1 MASMAPM
8 APLTPLAPLT
18 APSGNTEQVASLN
31 SSARFQRL
39 SRPDARTRA
48 DLIKRS
54 CRIEDVVMGQRVLL
68 RVVGDGHHLVGLCPF
83 HREQRASFTVYPDTQ
98 SFCCF
103 GCHAAGDV
111 ITFICLLRQV
121 AFTEAL
127 RILGEQQFGTPAPI
141 SLKWAEDPENREP
154 SGISLS
160 PSSPLI
166 QQQAKQIARPS
177 DETSA
182 TGDLPS
188 GTKET
193 IEDNEEDTQI
203 SLAQALLWI
212 TLVLGM
218 QGLARTPGVLTSG
231 RTGHFLC
238 PCASLPARLSSGRPT
253 GLSAR
258 WASNAGSDC
267 APDRIA

>member
-1 MASMAPM
+1 MTTKTPPSKSIATSQPPTAHSASDDTRSDM
-8 APLTPLAPLT
+8 PLTPLT

-54 CRIEDVVMGQRVLL
+54 CRIEDVVMGQGVLL

-121 AFTEAL
+121 TFTEAL
-127 RILGEQQFGTPAPI
+127 HILGEQH
-141 SLKWAEDPENREP
+141 
-154 SGISLS
+154 
-160 PSSPLI
+160 
-166 QQQAKQIARPS
+166 S
-177 DETSA
+177 DA
-182 TGDLPS
+182 LP
-188 GTKET
+188 
-193 IEDNEEDTQI
+193 
-203 SLAQALLWI
+203 
-212 TLVLGM
+212 
-218 QGLARTPGVLTSG
+218 R
-231 RTGHFLC
+231 RC
-238 PCASLPARLSSGRPT
+238 
-253 GLSAR
+253 
-258 WASNAGSDC
+258 
-267 APDRIA
+267 